1 MVPST
6 LPEIPGRGEAGV
18 GNEASEDDGSLGKG
32 TLKRIHDTSYTA

>member
-18 GNEASEDDGSLGKG
+18 GDEAGEDDGSLGKR
-32 TLKRIHDTSYTA
+32 TLNRNGDTS